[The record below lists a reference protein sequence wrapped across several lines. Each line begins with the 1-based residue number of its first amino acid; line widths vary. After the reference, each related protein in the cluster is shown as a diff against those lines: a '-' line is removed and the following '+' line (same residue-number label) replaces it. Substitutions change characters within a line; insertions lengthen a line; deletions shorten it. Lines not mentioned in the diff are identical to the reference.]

1 MFATNLSSVLDR
13 MLTLSQAMEDGT
25 TGNREFAES
34 RPRMQLWLPTV
45 DLFETDDAFVIAA
58 DLPGVHLE
66 NVDIQFDRGTLTISG
81 TRGATL
87 PASEKGQL
95 RVFSAE
101 RPTGSFARSIR
112 LPEHVDPEK
121 IGATLT
127 DGVLTVQVPKA
138 ASAMPRKIPVRASV
152 TDHATLSA

>member
-1 MFATNLSSVLDR
+1 MFANNLSSVLDR

-25 TGNREFAES
+25 TGSRELLES
-34 RPRMQLWLPTV
+34 RQRMQLWLPAV

-81 TRGATL
+81 TRAATL
-87 PASEKGQL
+87 PSLEKAQL

-112 LPEHVDPEK
+112 LPEQVDADK
-121 IGATLT
+121 IAATLA

-138 ASAMPRKIPVRASV
+138 QSALPRKIQVRPEQSRI
-152 TDHATLSA
+152 SA

>member
-13 MLTLSQAMEDGT
+13 MLTLSQAMDEGT
-25 TGNREFAES
+25 TGNREFET
-34 RPRMQLWLPTV
+34 RPRLQLWLPTM

-81 TRGATL
+81 TRAATL
-87 PASEKGQL
+87 PATEKGQL

-101 RPTGSFARSIR
+101 RTTGSFARSVR
-112 LPEHVDPEK
+112 LPEHVDAEK
-121 IGATLT
+121 ISATLT

-138 ASAMPRKIPVRASV
+138 ASALPRKIPVRANVSE
-152 TDHATLSA
+152 HSKLSA

>member
-1 MFATNLSSVLDR
+1 MILVLTVTSR
-13 MLTLSQAMEDGT
+13 FVT
-25 TGNREFAES
+25 TSFTRCAY
-34 RPRMQLWLPTV
+34 PR
-45 DLFETDDAFVIAA
+45 DDAFVIAA

-81 TRGATL
+81 ARGATL

-95 RVFSAE
+95 RVFSSE
-101 RPTGSFARSIR
+101 RATGSFARSVR

-121 IGATLT
+121 IDATLT

-138 ASAMPRKIPVRASV
+138 ASALPRKIPVRANATERS
-152 TDHATLSA
+152 TLSA

>member
-1 MFATNLSSVLDR
+1 MFVNNLTNVLDR
-13 MLTLSQAMEDGT
+13 MLTLSQAMDDNTPGS
-25 TGNREFAES
+25 RELLES
-34 RPRMQLWLPTV
+34 RQRLQLWLPAV

-87 PASEKGQL
+87 PDLEKAQL

-101 RPTGSFARSIR
+101 RATGSFARSIR
-112 LPEHVDPEK
+112 LPEQVDADK
-121 IGATLT
+121 ISATFT

-138 ASAMPRKIPVRASV
+138 QSALPRKIQVRPEQSRISAS
-152 TDHATLSA
+152 

>member
-13 MLTLSQAMEDGT
+13 MLTLSQAMDEGT
-25 TGNREFAES
+25 TGNREFTDA
-34 RPRMQLWLPTV
+34 RPRMQLWLPSV

-87 PASEKGQL
+87 PASEQGQL
-95 RVFSAE
+95 RVISAE

-138 ASAMPRKIPVRASV
+138 ASALPRKIPVRANAS
-152 TDHATLSA
+152 DRSKLSA

>member
-13 MLTLSQAMEDGT
+13 MLTLSQAMDEGT
-25 TGNREFAES
+25 TANREFAEG

-87 PASEKGQL
+87 PALEKGQL

-101 RPTGSFARSIR
+101 RATGNFARSVR

-127 DGVLTVQVPKA
+127 DGVLTVEIPKA
-138 ASAMPRKIPVRASV
+138 ASALPRKIPVRSNV
-152 TDHATLSA
+152 SDRSQLSA